1 MKSLFEDKLLQ
12 AHWERN
18 EAASLVFIP
27 RVELLFSFSD
37 NTLHSQGCHE
47 GEDFCEVEHN
57 YPEEKI
63 RSTMRHE
70 TSRMER
76 ELLFSKLDNFE
87 RDLVR
92 SRVRGDTSAVQVTA
106 ASDKLESNL
115 INETPLCDYV
125 ESFVYPRTV

>member
-1 MKSLFEDKLLQ
+1 
-12 AHWERN
+12 
-18 EAASLVFIP
+18 
-27 RVELLFSFSD
+27 
-37 NTLHSQGCHE
+37 
-47 GEDFCEVEHN
+47 
-57 YPEEKI
+57 
-63 RSTMRHE
+63 MRHE